1 MEVTYRLATQD
12 DIDLLVEQRLDF
24 IQVSENSSDYE
35 MIKASCYAYFEK
47 ALLHQ
52 TCDVVLA
59 EESGVCIG
67 TGIAFYYDSVPSI
80 LNPAGKNAYI
90 TSMYVKPEY
99 RCAGIGNNILMRIIE
114 CAKEKDYNIIMLNA
128 STMGRPMYEKVGF
141 TEIRGGMI
149 LEV

>member
-1 MEVTYRLATQD
+1 MTYRLATQD

-24 IQVSENSSDYE
+24 IQVSESSSDYE
-35 MIKASCYAYFEK
+35 KIKASCYAYFEK
-47 ALLHQ
+47 ALFHQ